1 MGKVPYYNMCA
12 TFESNPKIVGS
23 YAFDYITKVIKTMT
37 YFRKGKKGSEQT
49 YINHKRSNAYKII
62 QRILKEDPSVVCIKN
77 PEGHTVKLSIIPCLL
92 KKCHWLSHVVT
103 PQLLF
108 DFAKGW

>member
-49 YINHKRSNAYKII
+49 
-62 QRILKEDPSVVCIKN
+62 
-77 PEGHTVKLSIIPCLL
+77 
-92 KKCHWLSHVVT
+92 
-103 PQLLF
+103 
-108 DFAKGW
+108 